1 MFILTFSA
9 QLIFLFAASEM
20 VQGIFLAA
28 LLYFHPKTDKSV
40 NGFLSLYIICVCIL
54 LLIPA
59 VQQLFSSEAILYLM
73 PFPLLIGPFLYL
85 YVRSFKETITWRKA
99 WPHFVLFFIFLILDY
114 FFLPSWV
121 NKYPSQKDSEQALLN
136 PASNIR
142 IIIRTIRNVQM
153 IVYYF
158 LAQRTLTSYQKS
170 ITHLF
175 SDISKIDLAWARWLI
190 NGYLFLII
198 SLLALFYFV
207 VQYPDQFELVIVINT
222 TVITPYIY
230 LITFKGLTQPTL
242 WQTAANGQRD
252 KLEKEIREAA
262 EIEASKKDKK
272 KNEFMKQQ
280 ENRSEQIVSRIT
292 EKMQNEKLYQETE
305 LTLQNLADSI
315 GFPSYQV
322 SQAINERMNKNFY
335 DLVNGCRVEEAK
347 RLLLDPKNKNF
358 TILSIGFE
366 AGFNS
371 KTTFN
376 TIFKKFTGLTPTAFK
391 DKQQQ
396 AFVSL

>member
-1 MFILTFSA
+1 
-9 QLIFLFAASEM
+9 
-20 VQGIFLAA
+20 
-28 LLYFHPKTDKSV
+28 
-40 NGFLSLYIICVCIL
+40 
-54 LLIPA
+54 
-59 VQQLFSSEAILYLM
+59 
-73 PFPLLIGPFLYL
+73 
-85 YVRSFKETITWRKA
+85 
-99 WPHFVLFFIFLILDY
+99 
-114 FFLPSWV
+114 
-121 NKYPSQKDSEQALLN
+121 
-136 PASNIR
+136 
-142 IIIRTIRNVQM
+142 VQM